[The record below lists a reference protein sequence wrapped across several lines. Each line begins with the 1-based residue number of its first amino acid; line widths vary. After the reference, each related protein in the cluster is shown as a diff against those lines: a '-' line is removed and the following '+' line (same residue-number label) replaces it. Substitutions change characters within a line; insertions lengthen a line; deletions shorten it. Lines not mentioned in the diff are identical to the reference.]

1 MRKTQPVTITAEGRD
16 KGKIFLLTEMAV
28 VPAEKWATRV
38 FLALIESGVDIPDHI
53 VAAGMEGLASEEGV
67 GAILR
72 GILGGAGKMRW
83 NSVEPLLDEMLEC
96 VRVIPEP
103 VANPDFSRA
112 LNLQAEDIEEVKTLF
127 TLRKEI
133 LSLHTGFSF
142 AAKPSTSK
150 APAASL
156 VAPITRISRRSS
168 GR

>member
-16 KGKIFLLTEMAV
+16 KGKLFLLTEMAA

-53 VAAGMEGLASEEGV
+53 VAAGMEGLVSEEGI
-67 GAILR
+67 GAILK
-72 GILGGAGKMRW
+72 GILSGAGKMRW
-83 NSVEPLLDEMLEC
+83 NTLEPLLDEMLEC
-96 VRVIPEP
+96 VRVVPEP
-103 VANPDFSRA
+103 VANPDFSRPIN
-112 LNLQAEDIEEVKTLF
+112 LNADDIEEVKTLLA
-127 TLRKEI
+127 LRKEI
-133 LSLHTGFSF
+133 LALHTGFSF

-156 VAPITRISRRSS
+156 VAPITKISHRSS